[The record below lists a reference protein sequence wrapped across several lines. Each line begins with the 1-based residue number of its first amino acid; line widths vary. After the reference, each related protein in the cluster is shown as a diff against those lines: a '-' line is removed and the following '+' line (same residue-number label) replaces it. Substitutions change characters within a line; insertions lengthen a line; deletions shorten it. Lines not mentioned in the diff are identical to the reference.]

1 MPKYRTAPPLSC
13 LQPYFF
19 MTRVKRGNVAR
30 KRRKKVLKLTE
41 GFRGASS
48 TLFRT
53 ANQHA
58 IKALTNASRDRQH
71 RKREFRALWITRIN
85 GAARNYG
92 LNYNEF
98 IAGLKK
104 ANIALDRK
112 ILAQVALRDHALF
125 AQLVDQARM
134 HVS

>member
-1 MPKYRTAPPLSC
+1 
-13 LQPYFF
+13 

-30 KRRKKVLKLTE
+30 KRRKKILKLTE
-41 GFRGASS
+41 GFSGASS

-53 ANQHA
+53 TNQHA
-58 IKALTNASRDRQH
+58 IKALTNASRDRYH

-85 GAARNYG
+85 GAVRTYG
-92 LNYNEF
+92 LNYSDF

-104 ANIALDRK
+104 ANIVLDRK
-112 ILAQVALRDHALF
+112 ILAQVALRDQAVLE
-125 AQLVDQARM
+125 QLIDQARL

>member
-1 MPKYRTAPPLSC
+1 
-13 LQPYFF
+13 

-58 IKALTNASRDRQH
+58 IKALSNASRDRQH

-85 GAARNYG
+85 GAVRNYG
-92 LNYNEF
+92 LNYNVF
-98 IAGLKK
+98 IAFGVPRRG
-104 ANIALDRK
+104 ANVIMLQITIVGYVLDV
-112 ILAQVALRDHALF
+112 QVARVHD
-125 AQLVDQARM
+125 VRE
-134 HVS
+134 

>member
-1 MPKYRTAPPLSC
+1 
-13 LQPYFF
+13 

-30 KRRKKVLKLTE
+30 KRRKKILKITE

-48 TLFRT
+48 TIFRT

-58 IKALTNASRDRQH
+58 FKALTNATRDRHQ
-71 RKREFRALWITRIN
+71 RKREFRSLWVTRIN
-85 GAARNYG
+85 AAVRNHG

-104 ANIALDRK
+104 ANILLNRK
-112 ILAQVALRDHALF
+112 TLAQVALRDHVIFEQLIALVQKGR
-125 AQLVDQARM
+125 A
-134 HVS
+134 

>member
-1 MPKYRTAPPLSC
+1 VGSFITTELT
-13 LQPYFF
+13 FF

-30 KRRKKVLKLTE
+30 KRRKKILKLTE

-58 IKALTNASRDRQH
+58 LKALTNASRDRQH
-71 RKREFRALWITRIN
+71 RKREFRSLWITRIN
-85 GAARNYG
+85 GAVRTYG
-92 LNYNEF
+92 LNYNDF

-104 ANIALDRK
+104 ANIVLDRK
-112 ILAQVALRDHALF
+112 VLAQVALRDQAMLE
-125 AQLVDQARM
+125 QLIDQARL

>member
-1 MPKYRTAPPLSC
+1 
-13 LQPYFF
+13 

-41 GFRGASS
+41 GFRGSSS

-58 IKALTNASRDRQH
+58 IKALTNATRDRQQ
-71 RKREFRALWITRIN
+71 RKREFRALWIRRIN
-85 GAARNYG
+85 GMARQYG

-104 ANIALDRK
+104 ANIQLDRK
-112 ILAQVALRDHALF
+112 VLAQVALRDHALF
-125 AQLVDQARM
+125 EQLIGQARL

>member
-1 MPKYRTAPPLSC
+1 MGGLFATRIH
-13 LQPYFF
+13 FF

-30 KRRKKVLKLTE
+30 KRRKKILKLTE

-58 IKALTNASRDRQH
+58 LKALTNASRDRQH
-71 RKREFRALWITRIN
+71 RKREFRSLWITRIN
-85 GAARNYG
+85 GAVRTYG
-92 LNYNEF
+92 LNYNDF

-104 ANIALDRK
+104 ANIVLDRK
-112 ILAQVALRDHALF
+112 VLAQVALRDQAMLE
-125 AQLVDQARM
+125 QLIDQARL

>member
-1 MPKYRTAPPLSC
+1 MHTGFLFYLTV
-13 LQPYFF
+13 FF

-30 KRRKKVLKLTE
+30 KRRKKILKLTE

-58 IKALTNASRDRQH
+58 IKALTNASRDRHH

-85 GAARNYG
+85 GAVRAYG
-92 LNYNEF
+92 LNYSEF

-104 ANIALDRK
+104 ANIVLDRK
-112 ILAQVALRDHALF
+112 ILAQVALRDQAVLK
-125 AQLVDQARM
+125 QLIDQVRP